1 MANWF
6 PGGNKGRQ
14 KMANYLKIETSKK
27 KRKRLRLGIKRLTI
41 SKKEK
46 EFTLE
51 ITKRQL
57 QEFQEELNNLGD
69 FP

>member
-6 PGGNKGRQ
+6 LGGNKGRQ
-14 KMANYLKIETSKK
+14 KMANSLKIETSKE
-27 KRKRLRLGIKRLTI
+27 KRKRLKLGIKRLTI

-51 ITKRQL
+51 IIKRQL

>member
-1 MANWF
+1 MVNR
-6 PGGNKGRQ
+6 PE
-14 KMANYLKIETSKK
+14 IETSKD
-27 KRKRLRLGIKRLTI
+27 KRKRLELEIKRLKSSI
-41 SKKEK
+41 EEK

-51 ITKRQL
+51 IAKRNL